1 MSKLSFKKPRTPK
14 YRKAAILTLPLFA
27 LMLATGLTW
36 SELRSNAQHLYRW
49 PFSEVG
55 NYLAGARYQVNLNCK
70 AQPRARRHTLRAAD
84 FEDARGYLQ
93 SELPGCQLAEI
104 RRVDRS
110 WY

>member
-1 MSKLSFKKPRTPK
+1 MSKLSFRQHRSPR
-14 YRKAAILTLPLFA
+14 YRKLAILGLAPLA
-27 LMLATGLTW
+27 LLLIAGLTW

-55 NYLAGARYQVNLNCK
+55 NFLAGARYRVNLTC
-70 AQPRARRHTLRAAD
+70 QVRPRARLHTLRAAD
-84 FEDARGYLQ
+84 FEDARGYLET
-93 SELPGCQLAEI
+93 ELPGCQLAEI

>member
-1 MSKLSFKKPRTPK
+1 MSKLSFRQPRSPR
-14 YRKAAILTLPLFA
+14 YRKASFLVLPVLA
-27 LMLATGLTW
+27 LLLVAGLTW
-36 SELRSNAQHLYRW
+36 GELQSNAQHLYRW

-55 NYLAGARYQVNLNCK
+55 NYFAGVRYQVNLTCQ
-70 AQPRARRHTLRAAD
+70 ARPRARRHTLRAAD

-93 SELPGCQLAEI
+93 SELPTCQLAEI

>member
-1 MSKLSFKKPRTPK
+1 MSKLTFRQTRSPR
-14 YRKAAILTLPLFA
+14 YRKAAILALPTAA
-27 LMLATGLTW
+27 LLLVAGLAW
-36 SELRSNAQHLYRW
+36 SEVHSNAQHLYRW

-55 NYLAGARYQVNLNCK
+55 NYFAGARYQVNLSCRG
-70 AQPRARRHTLRAAD
+70 QPQARRHTLRAAN

-93 SELPGCQLAEI
+93 TELPGCQLAEI

>member
-1 MSKLSFKKPRTPK
+1 MSTLSFRQTRSPR
-14 YRKAAILTLPLFA
+14 YRKAAILSLPVAA
-27 LMLATGLTW
+27 LLLATGLIW

-49 PFSEVG
+49 PFSEIG
-55 NYLAGARYQVNLNCK
+55 NYLAGARYQVNLSC
-70 AQPRARRHTLRAAD
+70 QARPQARFHTLRATD

-93 SELPGCQLAEI
+93 DELPGCQLAEI